1 MKPTIYDVAKKAGV
15 SIATVSKVIN
25 NQQVGKKT
33 KENVLK
39 VMEELNYKPNV
50 LASALMGK
58 RTSTIGFL
66 LPDIANPFVAEMARR
81 VEDRAHEKG
90 YNLVICSTDFDTEKE
105 AQYISLLNQ
114 KSVDGFILA
123 GDFKNEDV
131 IKRLLEEQIPVVLLA
146 ASHPSLLVNSVRVD
160 DFIGG
165 YEVASHLISLGHKK
179 MAVIGEDATS
189 SKERIRGFKQALRD
203 NGINLKDE
211 MIIIGGSSSEDGERS
226 AANLLACSEPPTAIF
241 ACNDILS
248 MGVILAARARDIRI
262 PDDLSI
268 VGFDNTLLS
277 MSSDPPLTT
286 VEQPIQDMCSQVVD
300 LLIEEIEGKNKT
312 KQRIVMMPQ
321 LITRKSTGVN
331 RLKGHN

>member
-15 SIATVSKVIN
+15 SIATVSKVMN
-25 NQQVGKKT
+25 NQPVRKKT
-33 KENVLK
+33 REKVLEA
-39 VMEELNYKPNV
+39 MEELDYKPNI

-66 LPDIANPFVAEMARR
+66 LPNIANPFVAEMARR

-90 YNLVICSTDFDTEKE
+90 YNLVICSTDFDREKE
-105 AQYISLLNQ
+105 ALYVSLLNQ

-131 IKRLLEEQIPVVLLA
+131 LKSLLEEHIPVVLLA

-179 MAVIGEDATS
+179 IAVIGEDATS
-189 SKERIRGFKQALRD
+189 SKERIRGFKQALQE
-203 NGINLKDE
+203 NEMNLRDE
-211 MIIIGGSSSEDGERS
+211 MVVIGGSSSEDAELS
-226 AANLLACSEPPTAIF
+226 AAKLLADPEPPTAIF

-248 MGVILAARARDIRI
+248 MGAILAARGRDIRI

-277 MSSDPPLTT
+277 MNSDPPLTT
-286 VEQPIQDMCSQVVD
+286 VEQPVQDMCSQAVD
-300 LLIEEIEGKNKT
+300 LLIEEIEGKSKT
-312 KQRIVMMPQ
+312 KQRIIMMPR
-321 LITRKSTGVN
+321 LIIRNSTSEY
-331 RLKGHN
+331 RAEDDA

>member
-15 SIATVSKVIN
+15 SIATVSKVMN
-25 NQQVGKKT
+25 NQPVRKKT
-33 KENVLK
+33 REKVLEA
-39 VMEELNYKPNV
+39 MEELDYKPNI

-90 YNLVICSTDFDTEKE
+90 YNLVICSTDFDREKE
-105 AQYISLLNQ
+105 ALYISLLNQ

-131 IKRLLEEQIPVVLLA
+131 LKSLLEEHIPVVLLA

-189 SKERIRGFKQALRD
+189 SKERIRGFKQALQENDMSLRD
-203 NGINLKDE
+203 DMVVIS
-211 MIIIGGSSSEDGERS
+211 GSSSEDAELS
-226 AANLLACSEPPTAIF
+226 AATLLADPEPPTAIF

-248 MGVILAARARDIRI
+248 MGVILAARGKDIRI

-286 VEQPIQDMCSQVVD
+286 VEQPIQDMCSQAVD
-300 LLIEEIEGKNKT
+300 LLIEEIEGKSKT
-312 KQRIVMMPQ
+312 KQRIIMMPR
-321 LITRKSTGVN
+321 LIIRNSTSEY
-331 RLKGHN
+331 RAEDDA